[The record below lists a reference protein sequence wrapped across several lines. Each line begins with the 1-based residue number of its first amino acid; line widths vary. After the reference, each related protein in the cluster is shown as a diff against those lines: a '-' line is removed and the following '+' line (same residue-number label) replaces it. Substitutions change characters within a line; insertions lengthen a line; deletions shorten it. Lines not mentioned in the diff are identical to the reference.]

1 MGLRGGLSP
10 FSQYFAVASALD
22 VAVDGVRQPA
32 PPVLETVAAD
42 GSRTR
47 TLTDLVRRRTVKVTA
62 GDNENWLVW
71 NPGVAHT
78 PLCETLGPDEWKGFF
93 CLEPC
98 TLTPRPLAPGKSRT
112 HEVRFCVSVEK

>member
-47 TLTDLVRRRTVKVTA
+47 TLTDLVRNRTITVTA
-62 GDNENWLVW
+62 SDNEEWLVW
-71 NPGVAHT
+71 NPGVERT
-78 PLCETLGPDEWKGFF
+78 PLCRTLGPDEWKGFF
-93 CLEPC
+93 CVEPY
-98 TLTPRPLAPGKSRT
+98 TATPRVLAPGESRQMNLT
-112 HEVRFCVSVEK
+112 VEFWK